1 MKRLLV
7 GLFFCLSAFALRA
20 ETYRAKHDGR
30 ELFTVELPEKTQVL
44 TLGKK
49 SNKSVRTFYFGR
61 SRYHMPVYYLV
72 VRYYSQRNQPP
83 ERFYRS
89 RRRSFF
95 KTPQSPQK
103 DAIMLQL
110 PSGPDLQPK
119 GYVARL
125 DQAYRKKS
133 QGSEVG
139 RKQAFAARKVR
150 FSVRGKASG
159 FAYAYYT
166 KVGHDNYTLYAYFAI
181 HATTEKSAK
190 ARKESS
196 AITRTRMM
204 KAAGMLKSIR
214 FLNVKK

>member
-44 TLGKK
+44 VRGKK

-95 KTPQSPQK
+95 KTPQSPKK

-125 DQAYRKKS
+125 DSKYLKTSDATGIGKDKR
-133 QGSEVG
+133 
-139 RKQAFAARKVR
+139 FPARKVR

-159 FAYAYYT
+159 FAYAYYA
-166 KVGHDNYTLYAYFAI
+166 KVGPDNYTLYAYFAI

-214 FLNVKK
+214 FRNVKK